1 MKKII
6 LSLVAMAL
14 NGAMF
19 AQTNSIN
26 SGDIPTV
33 ASDGYTFQFNGTGTD
48 NCLASGGVAYS
59 AATTQAWSIDG
70 SGNLIV
76 TVPSSATYESN
87 PQTARFFS
95 GNCVANPLDLSGMGN
110 NTFKITLNSPMAG
123 QLVVVAY
130 DGASSNYATAAPD
143 GPNVISLVSG
153 ANTLTGT
160 FDFVGT
166 GMSSSNITAIGLLFR
181 GPTGWS
187 DATFHGAVTISSI
200 LVGSAVTTTT
210 GTLAAVNNSLIS
222 VYPNPAKD
230 QINIDLSSM
239 NSANALVKIVN
250 SNGAVVYQGTAFNSN
265 EVINTSAFN
274 KGIYMVQVSS
284 ENNVSNKKVVIE

>member
-6 LSLVAMAL
+6 LSLVVMAL
-14 NGAMF
+14 SGAMF
-19 AQTNSIN
+19 AQTNSIT

-33 ASDGYTFQFNGTGTD
+33 ASDGYTFQFNGNGTA
-48 NCLASGGVAYS
+48 NCLASGGVAYG

-76 TVPSSATYESN
+76 TVPSSTTYESN
-87 PQTARFFS
+87 VQSARFFS
-95 GNCVANPLDLSGMGN
+95 GNCVANPLDLSGTGN
-110 NTFKITLNSPMAG
+110 NKFQITLNSPMAG

-130 DGASSNYATAAPD
+130 DGASSNYGSASPD
-143 GPNVISLVSG
+143 GPNVLSLVSG

-187 DATFHGAVTISSI
+187 DATFHGAVTIGNI
-200 LVGSAVTTTT
+200 LVGSVVPTTT

-230 QINIDLSSM
+230 QINIDLTSM
-239 NSANALVKIVN
+239 NSASALVKITN
-250 SNGAVVYQGTAFNSN
+250 SNGAVVYQATASN
-265 EVINTSAFN
+265 TTEVINTSAFN

-284 ENNVSNKKVVIE
+284 DNNVSNKKVVIE